1 MKLYEIMKLSQDDYD
16 TYDTVY
22 DAEVTVCYIDE
33 EDAEDNYDKFCIEL
47 MKKVEVE
54 RIVPESHLIVKWT
67 ELIQNNME
75 KFKEF
80 TKENWYESCQY
91 EDDEDEFIYQW
102 IKEIHYYLAGY
113 VSEDFYDKLV
123 EFVQTLE
130 AQEEI

>member
-1 MKLYEIMKLSQDDYD
+1 MKLYDFLKISQNDFD
-16 TYDTVY
+16 TCDTVY
-22 DAEVTVCYIDE
+22 DTGVTVCYIDE
-33 EDAEDNYDKFCIEL
+33 EDAEDNYDKFCIGL

-54 RIVPESHLIVKWT
+54 EQNDDILIVKWT

-102 IKEIHYYLAGY
+102 INEIHQYMAGN
-113 VSEDFYDKLV
+113 VSINFYDKLV
-123 EFVQTLE
+123 EFVQKLK
-130 AQEEI
+130 A

>member
-54 RIVPESHLIVKWT
+54 KIVPESHLIVKWT
-67 ELIQNNME
+67 ELITNNME
-75 KFKEF
+75 KFRAF
-80 TKENWYESCQY
+80 TAENWYESCQY

-102 IKEIHYYLAGY
+102 INEIHQYMAGN
-113 VSEDFYDKLV
+113 VAEDFYDELVKLV
-123 EFVQTLE
+123 ETLK
-130 AQEEI
+130 A

>member
-1 MKLYEIMKLSQDDYD
+1 MKLYDFLKISQNDFD

-22 DAEVTVCYIDE
+22 DTGVTVCYIDE
-33 EDAEDNYDKFCIEL
+33 EDAEDSYDKFCIEM
-47 MKKVEVE
+47 MKKVEVKE
-54 RIVPESHLIVKWT
+54 QNDDILIVKWT

-102 IKEIHYYLAGY
+102 INEIHQYMAGY
-113 VSEDFYDKLV
+113 VSEKFYDKLV
-123 EFVQTLE
+123 EFVQTLK
-130 AQEEI
+130 A

>member
-1 MKLYEIMKLSQDDYD
+1 MKLYDFLKISQNDFD
-16 TYDTVY
+16 TCDTVY
-22 DAEVTVCYIDE
+22 DTGVTVCYIDE
-33 EDAEDNYDKFCIEL
+33 EDTEDNYDKFCIGL

-54 RIVPESHLIVKWT
+54 EQNDDILIVKWT

-102 IKEIHYYLAGY
+102 INEIHQYMAGN
-113 VSEDFYDKLV
+113 VSINFYDKLV
-123 EFVQTLE
+123 ELVQTLK
-130 AQEEI
+130 A